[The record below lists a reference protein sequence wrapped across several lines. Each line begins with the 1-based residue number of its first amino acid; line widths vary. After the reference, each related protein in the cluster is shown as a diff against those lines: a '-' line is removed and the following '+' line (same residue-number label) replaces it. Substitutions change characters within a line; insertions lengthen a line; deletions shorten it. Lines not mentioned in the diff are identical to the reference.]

1 MSLTAGLF
9 NSGPFEGGLFNGGL
23 FENAS
28 APPTAWYLTVVTTA
42 ASQDYTVDIYSGTG
56 VDIYIDWGDTNSNA
70 YTTTGQ
76 KTHTYASAG
85 TYTLKIS
92 GGFASVGNIMLGSN
106 AGNSNRLKA
115 VSPIPQLP
123 GWTNLSYALKGCSG
137 LTGSI
142 PTDLL
147 RYVTQCTGLGSFMR
161 GCSGL
166 TGSIPTDLLR
176 YVTQCTNLGAFMY
189 DCSGLTGS
197 IPTDLLRYVTQCTN
211 LGAFMYGCSGLYN
224 VVPEDLLRYVTN
236 CTDFT
241 VFAAGITWTT
251 ASYSALIISMNAY
264 LTKTGVPFHGGYSKY
279 DTSAVAAHDNLTA
292 VKTWTITDGGLE

>member
-1 MSLTAGLF
+1 
-9 NSGPFEGGLFNGGL
+9 
-23 FENAS
+23 
-28 APPTAWYLTVVTTA
+28 
-42 ASQDYTVDIYSGTG
+42 
-56 VDIYIDWGDTNSNA
+56 
-70 YTTTGQ
+70 
-76 KTHTYASAG
+76 
-85 TYTLKIS
+85 
-92 GGFASVGNIMLGSN
+92 
-106 AGNSNRLKA
+106 
-115 VSPIPQLP
+115 
-123 GWTNLSYALKGCSG
+123 
-137 LTGSI
+137 
-142 PTDLL
+142 
-147 RYVTQCTGLGSFMR
+147 MR

-176 YVTQCTNLGAFMY
+176 YVTQCT
-189 DCSGLTGS
+189 S
-197 IPTDLLRYVTQCTN
+197 

>member
-92 GGFASVGNIMLGSN
+92 GGFASVGNIRLGSN

-147 RYVTQCTGLGSFMR
+147 RYVTQCTS
-161 GCSGL
+161 
-166 TGSIPTDLLR
+166 
-176 YVTQCTNLGAFMY
+176 
-189 DCSGLTGS
+189 
-197 IPTDLLRYVTQCTN
+197 

>member
-92 GGFASVGNIMLGSN
+92 GGFASVGNIRLGSN

-147 RYVTQCTGLGSFMR
+147 RYVTQCTNLGSFMY

-176 YVTQCTNLGAFMY
+176 YVTQCT
-189 DCSGLTGS
+189 S
-197 IPTDLLRYVTQCTN
+197 

-241 VFAAGITWTT
+241 GFAAGITWTT